1 MSRTLDAFVAS
12 NSNIG
17 AASMLA
23 IKDGVIIFSHSSG
36 FMDIAKTR
44 APTESTLYKVS
55 SIAKLIIAIA
65 IMQQVELGILDI
77 DQDVGNY
84 LPFAV
89 RNPGFPDTVIS
100 VKMLMQ
106 HSAGL
111 SNPAFGE
118 VTDKLFA
125 TFDSSLIVSL
135 HPLIENILTPGSDD
149 YRDTVWMRS
158 QPGSVHKNSN
168 LGMVLLAYLV
178 EELSGTH
185 FIDYA
190 KWHIFEPLGMNA
202 TSHYYPDLDP
212 NEQAARFDSSDNP
225 TTQTSNW
232 FYPIGGMFTST
243 GDWARFMLAM
253 LEGGSLDGA
262 RILKQ
267 SSVDEM
273 LAVVAP
279 ANNQLAYNSSIG
291 LVWREAA
298 VNPGWV
304 GHTGAGTEMTHVTEI
319 NPTIDTGYVLFTNE
333 GRIDSLVGPGSALN
347 MTIHQWLLQ
356 QSP

>member
-1 MSRTLDAFVAS
+1 
-12 NSNIG
+12 
-17 AASMLA
+17 MLA
-23 IKDGVIIFSHSSG
+23 VKDGVITFSHSSG
-36 FMDIAKTR
+36 FMDIARSR

-55 SIAKLIIAIA
+55 SIAKLIIAVA
-65 IMQQVELGILDI
+65 VMQQVELGILDI
-77 DQDVGNY
+77 DEDVGNY
-84 LPFAV
+84 LPVAV
-89 RNPGFPDTVIS
+89 RNPDFPDTVIS
-100 VKMLMQ
+100 ARMLLQ

-118 VTDKLFA
+118 GTDKLFE

-135 HPLIENILTPGSDD
+135 HPLIEDILTPGSND
-149 YRDTVWMRS
+149 YVSTVWMSS
-158 QPGSVHKNSN
+158 QPGSVHRNSN

-178 EELSGTH
+178 EEVSGTH

-202 TSHYYPDLDP
+202 SSHYYPDLDL
-212 NEQAARFDSSDNP
+212 NNVAARFDANDNP

-232 FYPIGGMFTST
+232 FYPIGGLFTST
-243 GDWARFMLAM
+243 GDWARFMLAI
-253 LEGGSLDGA
+253 LEGGSLDGT

-267 SSVDEM
+267 TSVDEM
-273 LAVVAP
+273 LAVVTP
-279 ANNQLAYNSSIG
+279 AINQLAYNSNIG

-298 VNPGWV
+298 ANPGWV

-319 NPTIDTGYVLFTNE
+319 NPATNSGYVLFTNE
-333 GRIDSLVGPGSALN
+333 GRIDSLVGPGSPLN
-347 MTIHQWLLQ
+347 MTIHAWLSQ